1 MKIEQVE
8 NIVSVLNS
16 GFVGE
21 VVLSITEDEHITE
34 NFTVGVKGYDAFI
47 EYVSSVE
54 KTRFFKNSSR
64 DYDKYVSGETMKYGI
79 AFKGVHDDMLKVF
92 SANEKDE
99 VEVLV
104 EEKTLSI
111 TNKTM
116 GKVVFKATKNH

>member
-34 NFTVGVKGYDAFI
+34 NFTVGVKEYDVFI

-64 DYDKYVSGETMKYGI
+64 DYDKYVGGETMKYGI
-79 AFKGVHDDMLKVF
+79 AFKGGQNDMLKVF

-116 GKVVFKATKNH
+116 GKVVFTATKNH